1 MKQDVCYDDKKKRLN
16 YHKHMF
22 IINIDSFES
31 PSIIFVLNN
40 NIEGKGERER
50 RRHREEEGDRERG
63 WLKNIVNYKVK
74 KEKMVYII

>member
-1 MKQDVCYDDKKKRLN
+1 
-16 YHKHMF
+16 MF

>member
-16 YHKHMF
+16 YHKHMKF
-22 IINIDSFES
+22 IIYIDSFES
-31 PSIIFVLNN
+31 PSIIFVLNK

-63 WLKNIVNYKVK
+63 WLKNIVN
-74 KEKMVYII
+74 